1 VINKSFFLPLQL
13 ISKKFK
19 EKSGAKGVTILP
31 ERSRKNAK
39 RVFPVEDGGI
49 WLIRSCSLKDRKIE
63 KKNQK
68 RGDKWRSCQESR
80 GESINNLFIK
90 STEGKRRK

>member
-19 EKSGAKGVTILP
+19 EKRGAKGVTILP

-39 RVFPVEDGGI
+39 RVFPVEVGGI

-63 KKNQK
+63 KKK
-68 RGDKWRSCQESR
+68 SKERGQVEKLSR
-80 GESINNLFIK
+80 IS
-90 STEGKRRK
+90 RRIDQ